1 MSALDFTQASTT
13 RRVGDDERAR
23 ILAAPGFGQYY
34 SDFMVH
40 ARWTLEDG
48 WGGAEIVPFGPL
60 QLSPAAAVL
69 HYGQEIFEGLKAF
82 RHADGSVWTFRPERN
97 AERMQRSA
105 RRLALPELPH
115 GGLPGLTDG
124 AHRRRRALG
133 ARGDQRGV
141 PVPAPL
147 HVRQRGVPRGARLP
161 LRGLL
166 RDRLT
171 RGPLLPP
178 RRPAF
183 GGLDLRRVRAPE
195 PGGPVPPSAAATTP
209 PPCWRRRRPPRTAPT
224 RSCSWTP
231 RPTPASTSSRA

>member
-34 SDFMVH
+34 TDFMVH

-82 RHADGSVWTFRPERN
+82 RHADGSVGTFRPERN

-105 RRLALPELPH
+105 RRLALPELPAADF
-115 GGLPGLTDG
+115 LASLTALTAADEPWVPEATSEESLYLRPFMFASEEFLG
-124 AHRRRRALG
+124 VRASHCVDYYVI
-133 ARGDQRGV
+133 AS
-141 PVPAPL
+141 PAGPYF
-147 HVRQRGVPRGARLP
+147 PRG
-161 LRGLL
+161 
-166 RDRLT
+166 
-171 RGPLLPP
+171 
-178 RRPAF
+178 
-183 GGLDLRRVRAPE
+183 
-195 PGGPVPPSAAATTP
+195 
-209 PPCWRRRRPPRTAPT
+209 
-224 RSCSWTP
+224 
-231 RPTPASTSSRA
+231 